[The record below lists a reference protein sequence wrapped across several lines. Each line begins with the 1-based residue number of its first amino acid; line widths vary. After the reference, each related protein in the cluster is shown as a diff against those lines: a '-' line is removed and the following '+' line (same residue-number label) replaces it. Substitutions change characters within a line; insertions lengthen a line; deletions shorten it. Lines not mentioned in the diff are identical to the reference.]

1 MIRSRL
7 IKRIAYY
14 ISSHGYGHA
23 ARSLAVLEALANKA
37 TLFVKTE
44 IPPSF
49 FQDYLGDC
57 LQIISQQTDSGCA
70 QKNFSDIDEET
81 TFQNFQKFMQGH
93 DQTIESEVN
102 WLKQESIDLIISDAS
117 SMPIEAAHR
126 ANIPSLL
133 ITNFTWYDIYSEF
146 SLAYKYV
153 DLIEILKDEYSKTT
167 LQILP
172 QCHIVNDATPNK
184 KKSGFIGLT
193 GKNIRDRLAK
203 ELSLDFEGKT
213 AVFIYLGRLDSSFL
227 EWENLSSIKDCLFFT
242 RDDVPTKVKNLF
254 ALDSSYE
261 YRDLIA
267 SSDVVC
273 TKAGYSTLA
282 TAFISGVPIFSSDR
296 QNFSEVKAVKKYLK
310 DNKVG
315 LILDNKHFFS
325 CDWEETI
332 KKTRSLSVKGK
343 VLLHGEKTVL
353 SVINNWLNTS
363 F

>member
-1 MIRSRL
+1 
-7 IKRIAYY
+7 
-14 ISSHGYGHA
+14 
-23 ARSLAVLEALANKA
+23 LAVLETLANKA

-49 FQDYLGDC
+49 FQDFLGNC
-57 LQIISQQTDSGCA
+57 VQIITQQTDSGCA

-81 TFQNFQKFMQGH
+81 TFHNFQKFMKGH

-102 WLKQESIDLIISDAS
+102 WLKQESIDLIISDAP

-126 ANIPSLL
+126 AKIPSLL

-146 SLAYKYV
+146 SLAHKYV
-153 DLIEILKDEYSKTT
+153 DLIQILKDEYSKTT

-184 KKSGFIGLT
+184 KESGFIGLS
-193 GKNIRDRLAK
+193 GKNIRNRLTK
-203 ELSLDFEGKT
+203 ELSIDFEGKT

-227 EWENLSSIKDCLFFT
+227 KWENLSDIKDCLFFT
-242 RDDVPTKVKNLF
+242 RDDVSTKAKNLF

-282 TAFISGVPIFSSDR
+282 TSFISGVPIFSSDR
-296 QNFSEVKAVKKYLK
+296 QNFSEVIAVKKYLK
-310 DNKVG
+310 DNEVG
-315 LILDNKHFFS
+315 LILDNERFFS

-353 SVINNWLNTS
+353 SVINEWLNTS